1 MMKHIGRSQ
10 RSSTTGFVFGCAV
23 PEPDVPLF
31 GSFVK
36 APIQKQRAD
45 AIGLIYNIMVEDDQF
60 VRQMIASAE
69 RMADEDFEA
78 YLQDQRTNRQV
89 PIEVSVLTVGYRSN
103 SHYYYTLPPQPPIT
117 LDKVHY
123 CTPDEVINFTQKFD
137 FLRLILEAP
146 DVPADELIAVALL
159 KAAEVQ
165 PNPTRFLTEGG
176 RELARLLSR
185 DLTRL
190 QRLLQRITPPQS

>member
-10 RSSTTGFVFGCAV
+10 RSATTGFVFGCAV
-23 PEPDVPLF
+23 PEPEVPLF

-45 AIGLIYNIMVEDDQF
+45 AIGLIYDIVVEDDQF

-103 SHYYYTLPPQPPIT
+103 SHYIYSLPPQPPIT

-123 CTPDEVINFTQKFD
+123 CTDEEIREFTGRFD
-137 FLRLILEAP
+137 YLRLILEAP
-146 DVPADELIAVALL
+146 DLPVDELLAVSLL
-159 KAAEVQ
+159 KAAQVQ
-165 PNPTRFLTEGG
+165 PDRARFLAQGG
-176 RELARLLSR
+176 RELAKLLSR

-190 QRLLQRITPPQS
+190 ENLLRRIRP

>member
-23 PEPDVPLF
+23 PEPEVPLF

-45 AIGLIYNIMVEDDQF
+45 AIGLIYNIIVEDDQF

-89 PIEVSVLTVGYRSN
+89 PIEVSVLTIGYRSN
-103 SHYYYTLPPQPPIT
+103 SHFVYSLPPQPPIT

-123 CTPDEVINFTQKFD
+123 CTEDEVRTFTERFD
-137 FLRLILEAP
+137 YLRLILDAP
-146 DVPADELIAVALL
+146 DVPTDELIAMSLL
-159 KAAEVQ
+159 KASEVQ
-165 PNPTRFLTEGG
+165 ANRERFLTEAG
-176 RELARLLSR
+176 RELAKLLSR
-185 DLTRL
+185 DLARL
-190 QRLLQRITPPQS
+190 QNLLRRIKP